1 MISITNKTFN
11 KFSVLSFFFL
21 SLFFSFLASEVKAA
35 DKVINIKNVSLK
47 HGILKVP
54 HDSFSTIKFAKK
66 LYSEPDRLVFDIYNA
81 ELKGKNKSYDL
92 DDGPIKKVK
101 VAQFEESI
109 VRIVIQSDDR
119 ALLHKIKIDNIG
131 QTIYFNLSVNLTKVE
146 DVKFKNGNLYIEADH
161 PINVRSL
168 ILENPERL
176 VVDLI
181 GAYLRSSSLKV
192 NLSTGYESIKVSQF
206 NKSTVR
212 IVLAGGKDY
221 DQREIKQSSNERELC
236 VVGPDSDDVKIVP
249 ILKDKLLNMN
259 LIDRKDKGTVFI
271 VESSKDIDYKFLYL
285 KKPERFV
292 VDLVDVAFEESLRAN
307 QFRETQYVSNVRFG
321 LATLGKPVTRI
332 VFDLKQNGLK
342 ANIIKSS
349 NNKSLT
355 VVVAPEES
363 TKADA
368 NDEASAKL
376 QEEDAVAGD
385 EENSDLDLSGIPSHK
400 KIEKKVVLDAG
411 HGGYDPGASYGGH
424 DEKDVTLSITRKVK
438 AILEA
443 KGVKVYMTRSEDRF
457 ISLAERV
464 EISKSITPN
473 LFVSVHVNA
482 IATNPDMD
490 GLQTYYYSRNGY
502 QVAKVMHKELLDK
515 VGMPN
520 RNIRKAAFWV
530 CKYTRAPSVLLEL
543 GFMTN
548 KHERKKLVSDSY
560 QDKLAKGV
568 AAGIIKYLNK

>member
-1 MISITNKTFN
+1 MDLIRNKLFN
-11 KFSVLSFFFL
+11 KIKLLGFICFAFL
-21 SLFFSFLASEVKAA
+21 LTFTVNASSAA
-35 DKVINIKNVSLK
+35 NKIINIKNVTLK

-81 ELKGKNKSYDL
+81 ELKSRKKSFNL
-92 DDGPIKKVK
+92 DNGAIKQVK
-101 VAQFEESI
+101 VAQFEKDI

-146 DVKFKNGNLYIEADH
+146 DVKFKNGNPYIEADH

-168 ILENPERL
+168 ILESPERL
-176 VVDLI
+176 VIDLI

-221 DQREIKQSSNERELC
+221 EQREIKLSSNERELC
-236 VVGPDSDDVKIVP
+236 VVGPDSDDVKVVP

-259 LIDRKDKGTVFI
+259 LIDRKEKATVFI

-307 QFRETQYVSNVRFG
+307 QFRETTYVSNVRFG

-332 VFDLKQNGLK
+332 VFDLKKDGLK
-342 ANIIKSS
+342 ANITKSS

-355 VVVAPEES
+355 VVIAPEN
-363 TKADA
+363 
-368 NDEASAKL
+368 NDKTEVNEKSASLEKENAL
-376 QEEDAVAGD
+376 AGD
-385 EENSDLDLSGIPSHK
+385 EENSNLDLGGLPSHRK
-400 KIEKKVVLDAG
+400 LEKKVVLDAG

-424 DEKDVTLSITRKVK
+424 DEKDITLSITRKVQN
-438 AILEA
+438 ILEA
-443 KGVKVYMTRSEDRF
+443 KGVKVFLTRSEDRF

-464 EISKSITPN
+464 EISKSINPN

-482 IATNPDMD
+482 LATNPSMD
-490 GLQTYYYSRNGY
+490 GLQTYYYSSKGY
-502 QVAKVMHKELLDK
+502 QVAKVMHKEILDG

-530 CKYTRAPSVLLEL
+530 CKYTKAPSVLLEL

-548 KHERKKLVSDSY
+548 KNERKKLITDKY
-560 QDKLAKGV
+560 QDKLAKSV

>member
-1 MISITNKTFN
+1 MISIRNKTFN
-11 KFSVLSFFFL
+11 RISIFSVFFL
-21 SLFFSFLASEVKAA
+21 ALFFSFAVTKVNAA
-35 DKVINIKNVSLK
+35 DKVITIKNVSLK

-81 ELKGKNKSYDL
+81 ELKGKNKSFDL

-101 VAQFEESI
+101 VAQFEVDI
-109 VRIVIQSDDR
+109 VRVVIQSEDR
-119 ALLHKIKIDNIG
+119 SLLHKIKIDNIG

-181 GAYLRSSSLKV
+181 GSYLRSSSLKV

-212 IVLAGGKDY
+212 IVLAGAKDY
-221 DQREIKQSSNERELC
+221 EQREIKLSSNERELC
-236 VVGPDSDDVKIVP
+236 IVGLDSGDLKILP

-259 LIDRKDKGTVFI
+259 LIDRKEKGTVFI

-332 VFDLKQNGLK
+332 VFDLKQNDLK

-355 VVVAPEES
+355 VAIAPADS
-363 TKADA
+363 SKANADG
-368 NDEASAKL
+368 EVSAKL
-376 QEEDAVAGD
+376 EREDALAAD
-385 EENSDLDLSGIPSHK
+385 DNSDLNLDGLPAHR

-424 DEKDVTLSITRKVK
+424 DEKDVSLSITRKVK
-438 AILEA
+438 SILEA
-443 KGVKVYMTRSEDRF
+443 KGVKVFMTRSEDRF

-464 EISKSITPN
+464 EISKSIAPN

-482 IATNPDMD
+482 LATNPDMN
-490 GLQTYYYSRNGY
+490 GLQTYYYSSNGY

-515 VGMPN
+515 VAMPN

-548 KHERKKLVSDSY
+548 KLERKKLISDSY
-560 QDKLAKGV
+560 QDKLAKAV
-568 AAGIIKYLNK
+568 ASGIIKYLNK